1 MQTEDY
7 IGFEVEIHLRALN
20 T

>member
-7 IGFEVEIHLRALN
+7 IWFEVEIHLRALN